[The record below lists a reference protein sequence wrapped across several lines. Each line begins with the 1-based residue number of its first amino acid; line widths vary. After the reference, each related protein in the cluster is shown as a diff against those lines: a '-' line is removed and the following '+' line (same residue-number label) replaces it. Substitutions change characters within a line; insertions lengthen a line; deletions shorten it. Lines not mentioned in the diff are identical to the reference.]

1 MNKIKDQLKQV
12 EENINNLPLI
22 INPCEL
28 CVNHN
33 SKGYNDVCHQCCYYY
48 ASEFKVKGEK

>member
-48 ASEFKVKGEK
+48 ASEFKMK